1 MSGENDNQTLKQ
13 KTAQGLFWGL
23 LSSGGMQL
31 LNLIIGIFLARLLS
45 PGEYGIVGMLAIF
58 SLIAVNLQESG
69 FGVALVNIKDIK
81 HNDYNSVFWFNI
93 GVSILLYLILFLC
106 APLIAAF
113 FHQPCLTSLSRF
125 LFLGIIFAAL
135 GVSPNAMLVRSLK
148 MKEKAITSLS
158 ALVISGSVAV
168 VMAMKGFSYWSLAT
182 QQVLYNVVISIGR
195 YYFTR
200 WCPTF
205 KVDFTPVKQMFS
217 FSYKVLIT
225 AILTTIN
232 NNVLTVIF
240 GRLFPAQAV
249 GNFTQANKWNTMAN
263 QLVTNTVA
271 QVAQPVLTRVTDDNE
286 RQRRVFGKMLRF
298 TAFLAFPAM
307 FGLAIVA
314 PQVIL
319 LAIGDKWINSIPLLQ
334 VLCISGAFI
343 PLYTV
348 YQNLFLSQGKSDT
361 YMWLTI
367 GQIAAILI
375 AVLACHRLGVMAMVL
390 AFACINVLWLLMW
403 QWFASRLIGYRF
415 MTMLRDLMPFMVIAL
430 IAMAITYY
438 VTQPISNMALLLLVR
453 VLLAAALYIMAMK
466 LLHAKILEDCI
477 EFILSRKNKK
487 TNIINDQEDNE
498 R

>member
-1 MSGENDNQTLKQ
+1 MSNEGLDNQNLKE
-13 KTAQGLFWGL
+13 KTAQGLFWSF

-58 SLIAVNLQESG
+58 TLLANNLQESG

-81 HNDYNSVFWFNI
+81 HNDYNAVFWFNV
-93 GVSILLYLILFLC
+93 GMSVLLYVILFFS
-106 APLIAAF
+106 APLIASF
-113 FHQPCLTSLSRF
+113 FHQPCLIPLSRF
-125 LFLGIIFAAL
+125 VFLGFIIASL
-135 GVSPNAMLVRSLK
+135 CISPNAMLVRGLK

-158 ALVISGSVAV
+158 ALVVSGSVAV
-168 VMAMKGFSYWSLAT
+168 IMAIKGFSYWSLAT
-182 QQVLYNVVISIGR
+182 QQILYNVVICFGR
-195 YYFTR
+195 FYYTR

-225 AILTTIN
+225 AVLTTIN

-263 QLVTNTVA
+263 QMVTNTMA
-271 QVAQPVLTRVTDDNE
+271 QVAQPVFTQVTDDNE

-298 TAFLAFPAM
+298 TAFLSFPAL
-307 FGLAIVA
+307 FGLALVA

-319 LAIGDKWINSIPLLQ
+319 LAIGDKWIDSIPLLQ
-334 VLCISGAFI
+334 ILCISGAFI

-348 YQNLFLSQGKSDT
+348 YQNLFLSQGKSGT

-367 GQIAAILI
+367 GQIAIMLT
-375 AVLACHRLGVMAMVL
+375 AVLACHSLGIKAMVI
-390 AFACINVLWLLMW
+390 AFACINILWLLAW
-403 QWFASRLIGYRF
+403 QVFANRLIGYRF
-415 MTMLRDLMPFMVIAL
+415 FSMFRDLLPFMLIAL
-430 IAMAITYY
+430 AVMVVTYF
-438 VTQPISNMALLLLVR
+438 VTLRISNMLMLLVAR
-453 VLLAAALYIMAMK
+453 VLIAAALYFITMK
-466 LLHAKILEDCI
+466 LLRARILEDCI
-477 EFILSRKNKK
+477 EFIRSKK
-487 TNIINDQEDNE
+487 SESSTS
-498 R
+498 

>member
-1 MSGENDNQTLKQ
+1 MNEGIDNQNLKE
-13 KTAQGLFWGL
+13 KTAQGLFWAF

-58 SLIAVNLQESG
+58 TLLAGNLQDSG

-81 HNDYNSVFWFNI
+81 HNDYNSVFWFNVGI
-93 GVSILLYLILFLC
+93 SLLLYLILYLC
-106 APLIAAF
+106 APLIASF
-113 FHQPCLTSLSRF
+113 FHQPCLVSLSRF
-125 LFLGIIFAAL
+125 VFLGFIIASL
-135 GVSPNAMLVRSLK
+135 CISPNAMLVRNLK

-158 ALVISGSVAV
+158 ALLISGTVAV
-168 VMAMKGFSYWSLAT
+168 VMALKGFSYWSLAT
-182 QQVLYNVVISIGR
+182 QQVLYNVIICFGR
-195 YYFTR
+195 YYYTR
-200 WCPTF
+200 WHPTF
-205 KVDFTPVKQMFS
+205 KVNFTPVKQMFS

-249 GNFTQANKWNTMAN
+249 GNFTQANKWNIMAN

-271 QVAQPVLTRVTDDNE
+271 QVAQPVLTRVGDDNE

-298 TAFLAFPAM
+298 TAFMAFPAM
-307 FGLAIVA
+307 FGLALVA
-314 PQVIL
+314 PQLIIVT
-319 LAIGDKWINSIPLLQ
+319 IGEKWAESIPLLQ

-367 GQIAAILI
+367 TQIAIMLI
-375 AVLACHRLGVMAMVL
+375 AVLACHWLGIMAMVI
-390 AFACINVLWLLMW
+390 AFAGINVLWILAW
-403 QWFASRLIGYRF
+403 QLFAYRLIGYRL
-415 MTMLRDLMPFMVIAL
+415 TSMLRDLLPFMFIAL
-430 IAMAITYY
+430 AVMGVTYF
-438 VTQPISNMALLLLVR
+438 VTLPVSNIYLLLLLR
-453 VLLAAALYIMAMK
+453 IILAIALYALTMK
-466 LLHAKILEDCI
+466 LLRARIFEECI
-477 EFILSRKNKK
+477 EFIKSRIK
-487 TNIINDQEDNE
+487 

>member
-1 MSGENDNQTLKQ
+1 MNEGIDNQNLKE
-13 KTAQGLFWGL
+13 KTAQGLFWAF

-58 SLIAVNLQESG
+58 TLLAGNLQDSG

-81 HNDYNSVFWFNI
+81 HNDYNSVFWFNVGI
-93 GVSILLYLILFLC
+93 SLLLYLILYLC
-106 APLIAAF
+106 APLIASF
-113 FHQPCLTSLSRF
+113 FHQPCLVSLSRF
-125 LFLGIIFAAL
+125 VFLGFIIASL
-135 GVSPNAMLVRSLK
+135 CISPNAMLVRNLK

-158 ALVISGSVAV
+158 ALLISGTVAV
-168 VMAMKGFSYWSLAT
+168 VMALKGFSYWSLAT
-182 QQVLYNVVISIGR
+182 QQVLYNVIICFGR
-195 YYFTR
+195 YYYTR
-200 WCPTF
+200 WHPTF

-249 GNFTQANKWNTMAN
+249 GNFTQANKWNIMAN

-271 QVAQPVLTRVTDDNE
+271 QVAQPVLTRVGDDNE

-298 TAFLAFPAM
+298 TAFMAFPAM
-307 FGLAIVA
+307 FGLALVA
-314 PQVIL
+314 PQLIIVT
-319 LAIGDKWINSIPLLQ
+319 IGEKWAESIPLLQ

-367 GQIAAILI
+367 TQIAIMLI
-375 AVLACHRLGVMAMVL
+375 AVLACHWLGIMAMVI
-390 AFACINVLWLLMW
+390 AFAGINVLWILAW
-403 QWFASRLIGYRF
+403 QLFAYRLIGYRL
-415 MTMLRDLMPFMVIAL
+415 TSMLRDLLPFMFIAL
-430 IAMAITYY
+430 AVMGVTYF
-438 VTQPISNMALLLLVR
+438 VTLPVSNIYLLLLLR
-453 VLLAAALYIMAMK
+453 IILAIALYALTMK
-466 LLHAKILEDCI
+466 LLRARIFEECI
-477 EFILSRKNKK
+477 EFIKSRFHRK
-487 TNIINDQEDNE
+487 
-498 R
+498 

>member
-1 MSGENDNQTLKQ
+1 MNEGIDNQNLKE
-13 KTAQGLFWGL
+13 KTAQGLFWAF

-58 SLIAVNLQESG
+58 TLLAGNLQDSG

-81 HNDYNSVFWFNI
+81 HNDYNSVFWFNVGI
-93 GVSILLYLILFLC
+93 SLLLYLILYLC
-106 APLIAAF
+106 APLIASF
-113 FHQPCLTSLSRF
+113 FHQPCLVSLSRF
-125 LFLGIIFAAL
+125 VFLGFIIASL
-135 GVSPNAMLVRSLK
+135 CISPNAMLVKNLK

-158 ALVISGSVAV
+158 ALLISGTVAV
-168 VMAMKGFSYWSLAT
+168 VMALKGFSYWSLAT
-182 QQVLYNVVISIGR
+182 QQVLYNVIICFGR
-195 YYFTR
+195 YYYTR
-200 WCPTF
+200 WHPTF

-249 GNFTQANKWNTMAN
+249 GNFTQANKWNIMAN

-271 QVAQPVLTRVTDDNE
+271 QVAQPVLTRVGDDNE

-298 TAFLAFPAM
+298 TAFMAFPAM
-307 FGLAIVA
+307 FGLALVA
-314 PQVIL
+314 PQLIIVT
-319 LAIGDKWINSIPLLQ
+319 IGEKWAESIPLLQ

-367 GQIAAILI
+367 TQIAIMLI
-375 AVLACHRLGVMAMVL
+375 AVLACHWLGIMAMVI
-390 AFACINVLWLLMW
+390 AFAGINVLWILAW
-403 QWFASRLIGYRF
+403 QLFAYRLIGYRL
-415 MTMLRDLMPFMVIAL
+415 TSMLRDLLPFMFIAL
-430 IAMAITYY
+430 AVMGVTYF
-438 VTQPISNMALLLLVR
+438 VTLPVSNIYLLLLLR
-453 VLLAAALYIMAMK
+453 IILAIALYALTMK
-466 LLHAKILEDCI
+466 LLRARIFEECI
-477 EFILSRKNKK
+477 EFIKSRIK
-487 TNIINDQEDNE
+487 

>member
-1 MSGENDNQTLKQ
+1 MKSDDIDNQNLKE
-13 KTAQGLFWGL
+13 KTAQGLFWAF
-23 LSSGGMQL
+23 LSSGGIQL

-58 SLIAVNLQESG
+58 TLLANNLQESG

-81 HNDYNSVFWFNI
+81 HNDYNSVFWFNV
-93 GVSILLYLILFLC
+93 GMSLLLYMILFLC

-113 FHQPCLTSLSRF
+113 FHQPCLVSLSRF
-125 LFLGIIFAAL
+125 VFLAFFIASLGI
-135 GVSPNAMLVRSLK
+135 SPNAMLVRELK

-158 ALVISGSVAV
+158 ALVVSGTVAV
-168 VMAMKGFSYWSLAT
+168 IMALKGFSYWSLAT
-182 QQVLYNVVISIGR
+182 QQILYNVVIVIGR
-195 YYFTR
+195 FYYTR
-200 WCPTF
+200 WCPTL

-217 FSYKVLIT
+217 FSYKVLVT
-225 AILTTIN
+225 AVLTTIN
-232 NNVLTVIF
+232 NNMLTVIF

-271 QVAQPVLTRVTDDNE
+271 QVAQPVLTRITDDQE

-298 TAFLAFPAM
+298 TAFLAFPTM

-319 LAIGDKWINSIPLLQ
+319 LAIGEKWIDSIPLLQ
-334 VLCISGAFI
+334 ILCISGAFI

-367 GQIAAILI
+367 SQIAVMLI
-375 AVLACHRLGVMAMVL
+375 AVLACHKMGITAMVI
-390 AFACINVLWLLMW
+390 AFACINILWLLAW
-403 QWFASRLIGYRF
+403 QLFAYRLIGYRF
-415 MTMLRDLMPFMVIAL
+415 VSMLRDLLPFMVIAL
-430 IAMAITYY
+430 AAMAVTYL
-438 VTQPISNMALLLLVR
+438 VTLSISNMYFLLVAR
-453 VLLAAALYIMAMK
+453 ILLAAALYVITMI
-466 LLHAKILEDCI
+466 LLRARILEECI
-477 EFILSRKNKK
+477 EFIRSKKSRHH
-487 TNIINDQEDNE
+487 Q
-498 R
+498 

>member
-1 MSGENDNQTLKQ
+1 MSDDNQNLKQ
-13 KTAQGLFWGL
+13 KTAQGLFWSF

-58 SLIAVNLQESG
+58 TLLANNLQESG

-81 HNDYNSVFWFNI
+81 HNDYNAVFWFNV
-93 GVSILLYLILFLC
+93 GMSLMLYAILFCC

-113 FHQPCLTSLSRF
+113 FHQPCLVSLSRF
-125 LFLGIIFAAL
+125 VFLGFIIASL
-135 GVSPNAMLVRSLK
+135 CISPNAMLVRGLK

-158 ALVISGSVAV
+158 ALIVSGTVAV
-168 VMAMKGFSYWSLAT
+168 IMALKGFSYWSLAT
-182 QQVLYNVVISIGR
+182 QQILYNVVICFGR
-195 YYFTR
+195 FYYTR
-200 WCPTF
+200 WCPTL

-225 AILTTIN
+225 AVLTTIN

-263 QLVTNTVA
+263 QMVTNTMA
-271 QVAQPVLTRVTDDNE
+271 QVAQPVFTQVTDDKE

-298 TAFLAFPAM
+298 TAFLAFPAL
-307 FGLAIVA
+307 FGLALVA

-319 LAIGDKWINSIPLLQ
+319 LAIGDKWVDSIPLLQ
-334 VLCISGAFI
+334 ILCISGAFI

-361 YMWLTI
+361 YMWLSI
-367 GQIAAILI
+367 GQIAIMLT
-375 AVLACHRLGVMAMVL
+375 AVLACHALGIRAMVI
-390 AFACINVLWLLMW
+390 AFACINILWLLAW
-403 QWFASRLIGYRF
+403 QVFAYRLIGYRLF
-415 MTMLRDLMPFMVIAL
+415 SMLRDLLPFMLIAL
-430 IAMAITYY
+430 AVMALTYL
-438 VTQPISNMALLLLVR
+438 VTLHISNMWMLLASR
-453 VLLAAALYIMAMK
+453 VLIAAALYFMAMK
-466 LLHAKILEDCI
+466 LLRARILEDCI
-477 EFILSRKNKK
+477 EFIRSKK
-487 TNIINDQEDNE
+487 SKS
-498 R
+498 